1 MTDATDCQGGNFFEI
16 NPMYLF
22 RWEEAQQAH
31 VLLYPEGIIKLN
43 KTAAEILSLCD
54 GDRTVDQMI
63 GELKRKFTINEEGIA
78 SGVYKFL
85 EGAHAKGWVR
95 RIKS

>member
-1 MTDATDCQGGNFFEI
+1 MMTDGAGCRAGDFIEI

-31 VLLYPEGIIKLN
+31 VLLYPEGIVKLN
-43 KTAAEILSLCD
+43 ETAAEILKLCD

-63 GELKRKFTINEEGIA
+63 GELEQKFTIDRERIA

-85 EGAHAKGWVR
+85 EEAHAKGWVR
-95 RIKS
+95 IKS